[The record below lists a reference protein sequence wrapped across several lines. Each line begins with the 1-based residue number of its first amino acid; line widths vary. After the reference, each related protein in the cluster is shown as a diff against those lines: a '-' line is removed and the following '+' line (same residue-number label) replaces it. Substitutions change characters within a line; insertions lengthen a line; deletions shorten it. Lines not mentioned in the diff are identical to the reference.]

1 MNRVRIAAA
10 ATLVTTLYAGAA
22 LAAQA
27 TTTTPSSS
35 APLQPVLAGKKI
47 TPPVRGEAS
56 VEFTQPVTKAIQGQN
71 KVQTTIK
78 VRNNSPAPIARLQVT
93 ETWYD
98 KGGAIVAGGKGVING
113 LLQPGE
119 VQTITI
125 ETPYNPKMSSN
136 AWNFSH
142 ANGTVKTSKVK
153 ALDAGAAGAAAS
165 TTAKAGAKE
174 PAAKPATTAKKY
186 LGSTIYEVRSK

>member
-10 ATLVTTLYAGAA
+10 ATLVSTIMYAGAA

-27 TTTTPSSS
+27 TTTTPSSG

-47 TPPVRGEAS
+47 VPPVRGEAA
-56 VEFTQPVTKAIQGQN
+56 VEYIQPVTKALPGQN

-78 VRNNSPAPIARLQVT
+78 VRNISQAPIARLQIT

-98 KGGAIVAGGKGVING
+98 KSGAIVAGGKGVING

-119 VQTITI
+119 IQTIVI
-125 ETPYNPKMSSN
+125 ETPYNKAMSSN
-136 AWNFSH
+136 NWNFAH
-142 ANGTVKTSKVK
+142 ANGNVKPAKVKTLDDK
-153 ALDAGAAGAAAS
+153 AAAGAAS
-165 TTAKAGAKE
+165 TTAKE
-174 PAAKPATTAKKY
+174 PAAKPATTAKK
-186 LGSTIYEVRSK
+186 

>member
-10 ATLVTTLYAGAA
+10 ATLVSTIMYAGAA

-47 TPPVRGEAS
+47 VPPVRGEAS
-56 VEFTQPVTKAIQGQN
+56 VEFTQPTTKAIQGQN

-78 VRNNSPAPIARLQVT
+78 VRNNSAAPIARLQIT

-119 VQTITI
+119 IQTITI

-153 ALDAGAAGAAAS
+153 ALDDKNAAAS
-165 TTAKAGAKE
+165 TTTAKTGAKE
-174 PAAKPATTAKKY
+174 PAAKPATTAKK
-186 LGSTIYEVRSK
+186 